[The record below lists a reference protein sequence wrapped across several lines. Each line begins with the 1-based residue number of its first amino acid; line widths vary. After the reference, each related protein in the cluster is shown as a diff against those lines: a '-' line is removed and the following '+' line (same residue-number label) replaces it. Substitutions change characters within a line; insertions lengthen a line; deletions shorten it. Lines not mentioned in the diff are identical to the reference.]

1 MLKALSRLWLRSVKK
16 ISKAQQSQSKK
27 LVKTLLTPPA
37 PSKRKSAKPAFKTGA
52 PVAKRKIRT
61 PAASK
66 TGAKGPPKVPAN
78 TNAELPGRWLPFYYL
93 STKEGATTARRRMQ
107 YWLYLPASAGASSA
121 ALPLVVMLHGC
132 NQNVDDF
139 VRGTRMNQLA
149 EKQGFA
155 VLYPQQSYSS
165 HIKRCWNWYSRETQA
180 GGGEAKRIV
189 AIINVVADKHP
200 IDKTRIY
207 IAGLSAGATMASI
220 VAVNYPHLITALGV
234 HSGTVFG
241 AGHSIIGAYG
251 VMQRGALK
259 SLPDTIANIAQKYPV
274 FPTMPVMLIQGLQ
287 DNVVRPINTVQLT
300 QQFKALNRVD
310 EGTKVRITTMAAS
323 EPDSKNPHSSYT
335 MQEYYQAEHCLIRV
349 CEIPALG
356 HAWSGGDCSLRYNA
370 CEGPDATQMLWDFF
384 KNQRRAA
391 V

>member
-1 MLKALSRLWLRSVKK
+1 
-16 ISKAQQSQSKK
+16 
-27 LVKTLLTPPA
+27 
-37 PSKRKSAKPAFKTGA
+37 
-52 PVAKRKIRT
+52 
-61 PAASK
+61 
-66 TGAKGPPKVPAN
+66 
-78 TNAELPGRWLPFYYL
+78 
-93 STKEGATTARRRMQ
+93 
-107 YWLYLPASAGASSA
+107 
-121 ALPLVVMLHGC
+121 
-132 NQNVDDF
+132 
-139 VRGTRMNQLA
+139 
-149 EKQGFA
+149 
-155 VLYPQQSYSS
+155 
-165 HIKRCWNWYSRETQA
+165 
-180 GGGEAKRIV
+180 
-189 AIINVVADKHP
+189 
-200 IDKTRIY
+200 
-207 IAGLSAGATMASI
+207 MASI

-370 CEGPDATQMLWDFF
+370 CEGPDATQMLWDFLRISGVLPS
-384 KNQRRAA
+384 NVVPVPDVGSELPPRQRAQNKSTKRQSIVTFAMFSKPEA
-391 V
+391 P